1 MMNLIRNGHQQST
14 ETPATMKEDIHAKR
28 KKIKGKEAK
37 AKNPLNPKKLNNLS
51 REALIDMQKLQMLK
65 IMSAPES
72 ELKGF

>member
-14 ETPATMKEDIHAKR
+14 ETSATMKEDIPAKR

-37 AKNPLNPKKLNNLS
+37 AKNPLNPKKLNNLL

>member
-1 MMNLIRNGHQQST
+1 
-14 ETPATMKEDIHAKR
+14 MKGDTRARR